1 MNMASKT
8 KIEVVAR
15 IIEMLTDSFTVVPV
29 RSHAAE
35 LAGLSGLP
43 LRDPEFKLSSSRSA
57 EVLQ

>member
-43 LRDPEFKLSSSRSA
+43 EFKLSSSRSA